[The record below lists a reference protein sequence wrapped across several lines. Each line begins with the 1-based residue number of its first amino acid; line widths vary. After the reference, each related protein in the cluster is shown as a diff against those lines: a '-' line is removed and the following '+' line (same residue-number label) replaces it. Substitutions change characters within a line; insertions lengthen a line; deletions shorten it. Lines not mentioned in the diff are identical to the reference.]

1 MHCSRRWIDLGKRHE
16 LGIILKWR
24 DFKKK
29 RQPPGLDLA
38 MAGRPS
44 RQPEGSRSADTKEL
58 TFTHIMEHRSTPL
71 YYGSYLKIPE
81 LLSLQ
86 SPRSPAHEEMLFI
99 TTHQAY
105 EIWFKQIL
113 HEFEGVRNMFE
124 GKVNERDMGV
134 VVSRLERVREIMGLL
149 IQQID
154 VLETMSP
161 LDFLVRLCVRK
172 SRCGYSF
179 ILPFC
184 FLRHFPLRL
193 PSEL

>member
-16 LGIILKWR
+16 LGKTKKSASGIYSSGTL
-24 DFKKK
+24 KKK
-29 RQPPGLDLA
+29 GK
-38 MAGRPS
+38 
-44 RQPEGSRSADTKEL
+44 GSRKAAKTKEL